1 MTTTSSMAEA
11 RWRHASLR
19 DFFARYVGEAPDFRA
34 LARVLDMCEA
44 AARAVDDAYC
54 REKLR
59 LTAEYAAEML
69 SQRDHSKWG
78 RDSTSGVEFL
88 RQQILNALELY
99 ASRLYSLEA
108 LRASRAAKE
117 KLPWMTPS
125 IVQS

>member
-1 MTTTSSMAEA
+1 MTTSKMTEA
-11 RWRHASLR
+11 RRLHASLR
-19 DFFARYVGEAPDFRA
+19 DLFARHVGASPDFRA
-34 LARVLDMCEA
+34 LARVLSLCEA
-44 AARAVDDAYC
+44 AAQAVDDGYC

-69 SQRDHSKWG
+69 SQRDHAKWG

-108 LRASRAAKE
+108 LRAARAAKAE
-117 KLPWMTPS
+117 RPWMTRSS
-125 IVQS
+125 IAQS